1 MTVIRPKRQ
10 SESLPTT
17 PLTLRIPPD
26 IYAALSQRQARKMEV
41 STASYIISAVEASLV
56 RARASGE
63 GFDSVPGEPG
73 GTLITLRVPDEIY
86 TELQK
91 RRLGAIDKSMTA
103 FIVSAIQ
110 TALVEEARN
119 EEKLVG
125 AAS

>member
-10 SESLPTT
+10 AESLPTT

-26 IYAALSQRQARKMEV
+26 IYATLSRRQARKMEV
-41 STASYIISAVEASLV
+41 STASYIIQAVEAALD
-56 RARASGE
+56 RARKE
-63 GFDSVPGEPG
+63 GTGVDSVPGEPG

-86 TELQK
+86 TELQS
-91 RRLGAIDKSMTA
+91 RRLGGIDKSMTA

-110 TALVEEARN
+110 TALIEEAK